1 MRGEQPLYIL
11 QISDLHIAHNIHID
25 TLKKKINSL
34 VTILK
39 QYISEDSSIACCI
52 LGDIV
57 EQGNASCYQG
67 AKELITEFLEKL
79 QSYSKNV
86 QLKLFIVPGNHDLC
100 NNENG
105 EKTLD
110 HFNEFLASL
119 QSSYP
124 LYSDQHMIQECDFCG
139 YHFISLS
146 SVKAQNHKYGELA
159 YDQLIKCHTP
169 PNTVMLVHHSLI
181 SSDNDDDAVIRNG
194 YALQKFLEDH
204 SIIAL
209 LHGHTH
215 GYKRYTVGRDCQ
227 VIGVGPMF
235 KSVPDISN
243 QCNLINISGSKVS
256 KIITFTYQADREV
269 WDSTQT
275 YLHEENNNYYGESLY
290 TLYEKIL
297 KDAES
302 DFLLPN
308 LRFQVKQTFEEFEQ
322 EILSSFSSCLN
333 DARDWQSF
341 SPPKSLDYTHG
352 ELMCTNNIQWHEFAI
367 KKLQENPTNK
377 RTIIPLITKEAS
389 FQSGDNK
396 LVSFDVVQFGFMND
410 LKEDL
415 YITVYMRALEIR
427 HFLPINLCETYLMA
441 KKLREGIPTIKK
453 VTVCFFVFRAEQ
465 KSDYGCYRKA
475 EIDLL
480 SESNLCKIL
489 SKRDF
494 PKIKALLQEK
504 IKIADTVVDEK
515 WLQNLKSAV
524 FNFYEENN
532 RDSVLKKIE
541 QSLELLTNLKK
552 ARFHCSDY
560 SRTQSEETQ
569 FLVALEELINLFSR
583 GIFNE

>member
-11 QISDLHIAHNIHID
+11 QISDLHIAHDTHIG
-25 TLKKKINSL
+25 TLKEKLNSL
-34 VTILK
+34 VTMLK
-39 QYISEDSSIACCI
+39 QHISEDSSIACCI
-52 LGDIV
+52 LGDVV
-57 EQGNASCYQG
+57 EQGDASCYQW
-67 AKELITEFLEKL
+67 AEELITEFSEKM
-79 QSYSKNV
+79 QSYLKNG
-86 QLKLFIVPGNHDLC
+86 QLKLFMVPGNHDLC

-110 HFNEFLASL
+110 CFNKFLSSL
-119 QSSYP
+119 HNSCS

-146 SVKAQNHKYGELA
+146 SVKTQNHKYGELA

-194 YALQKFLEDH
+194 YALQKFLEEH

-215 GYKRYTVGRDCQ
+215 GCKRYTVGRDCQ

-235 KSVPDISN
+235 KSVLDISN

-256 KIITFTYQADREV
+256 EITTFTYQADRKV
-269 WDSTQT
+269 WDNTQT
-275 YLHEENNNYYGESLY
+275 YLREENNNYYGESLY
-290 TLYEKIL
+290 ALYEKIL

-302 DFLLPN
+302 DSLLPN

-322 EILSSFSSCLN
+322 EILSSFSSCLG
-333 DARDWQSF
+333 DASEWQSF
-341 SPPKSLDYTHG
+341 SRPKSLDYTHG
-352 ELMCTNNIQWHEFAI
+352 ELMCTDDTQWHEFAI

-415 YITVYMRALEIR
+415 YITVYMRALEVR

-441 KKLREGIPTIKK
+441 KKLKEGIPTIKK

-465 KSDYGCYRKA
+465 RPDYGCYRKA
-475 EIDLL
+475 KIDLL
-480 SESNLCKIL
+480 SESGLCKVL
-489 SKRDF
+489 SKKDF
-494 PKIKALLQEK
+494 SEITALLREK
-504 IKIADTVVDEK
+504 IKMADTVVDEK
-515 WLQNLKSAV
+515 WLQNLKSA
-524 FNFYEENN
+524 FSEFYEEDN
-532 RDSVLKKIE
+532 RDYVLKKID
-541 QSLELLTNLKK
+541 QSLELLANLKK

-569 FLVALEELINLFSR
+569 FSVALEELIALFP
-583 GIFNE
+583 

>member
-11 QISDLHIAHNIHID
+11 QISDLHIAHDTHIG
-25 TLKKKINSL
+25 TLKEKLNSL
-34 VTILK
+34 VTMLK
-39 QYISEDSSIACCI
+39 QNISEDSSIACCI

-57 EQGNASCYQG
+57 DQGDASCYQW
-67 AKELITEFLEKL
+67 AEELITEFLEKM
-79 QSYSKNV
+79 QSYLKNG
-86 QLKLFIVPGNHDLC
+86 QLKLFMVPGNHDLC
-100 NNENG
+100 NNGNG

-110 HFNEFLASL
+110 CFNKFLGSL
-119 QSSYP
+119 HSSCS

-146 SVKAQNHKYGELA
+146 SVKTQNHKYGELA

-194 YALQKFLEDH
+194 YALQKFLEEH

-215 GYKRYTVGRDCQ
+215 GCKRYTVGRDCQ

-243 QCNLINISGSKVS
+243 QCNLINISGSKAS
-256 KIITFTYQADREV
+256 EITTFTYQADRKV

-275 YLHEENNNYYGESLY
+275 YLREENNNYFGESLY
-290 TLYEKIL
+290 ALYERIL

-322 EILSSFSSCLN
+322 EIQSSFSSCLD
-333 DARDWQSF
+333 DAREWQSL
-341 SPPKSLDYTHG
+341 SCPESLDYTHG
-352 ELMCTNNIQWHEFAI
+352 ELMCTNDTQWHDFAI

-415 YITVYMRALEIR
+415 YITVYMRALEVR

-441 KKLREGIPTIKK
+441 KKLKEGIQTIKK

-465 KSDYGCYRKA
+465 KINYGCYKKA

-480 SESNLCKIL
+480 NENRLCSIL
-489 SKRDF
+489 SDKNF
-494 PKIKALLQEK
+494 TKIKTMLLEK
-504 IKIADTVVDEK
+504 INIGDTVVDER
-515 WLQNLKSAV
+515 WLKNLQSA
-524 FNFYEENN
+524 FFEFYKEDNREN
-532 RDSVLKKIE
+532 VLKKIDE
-541 QSLELLTNLKK
+541 SLKLLANLKK
-552 ARFHCSDY
+552 ARFRCSDY
-560 SRTQSEETQ
+560 SRTQVEEKQ
-569 FLVALEELINLFSR
+569 FSTSLEELTTLLP
-583 GIFNE
+583 